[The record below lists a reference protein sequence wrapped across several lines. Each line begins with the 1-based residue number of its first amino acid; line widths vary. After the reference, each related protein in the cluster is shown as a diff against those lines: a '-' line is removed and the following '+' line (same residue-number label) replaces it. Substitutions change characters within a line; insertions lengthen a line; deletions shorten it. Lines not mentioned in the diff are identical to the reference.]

1 METDKTIKIIHL
13 QTPIRL
19 DSLVQRAW
27 KTYPA
32 YQYELGRVIGVY
44 DGDDY
49 LLHGDIMVQ
58 WANGVVQN
66 ELYCELNHVEV
77 KEE

>member
-1 METDKTIKIIHL
+1 METNKTIKINQL

-27 KTYPA
+27 KTDPL
-32 YQYELGRVIGVY
+32 YQYELGKVIGVY

-49 LLHGDIMVQ
+49 LVHGDIMVQ
-58 WANGVVQN
+58 WANGVVRN